1 MEIEEVKKN
10 VAAIVREELAKV
22 NASVPVPFPFHAF
35 FFGSRIAGTASPRS
49 DLDVG
54 IEGPEALSSVVMR
67 LIKARCDALPTLYTI
82 DVVDFFMASDDFKK
96 VAKAHIEMI
105 G

>member
-22 NASVPVPFPFHAF
+22 NAPSPFHAF
-35 FFGSRIAGTASPRS
+35 FFGSRIARTASPRS

-54 IEGPEALSSVVMR
+54 IEGPEAMSGVVMR
-67 LIKARCDALPTLYTI
+67 SIKARCEALPTLYTI